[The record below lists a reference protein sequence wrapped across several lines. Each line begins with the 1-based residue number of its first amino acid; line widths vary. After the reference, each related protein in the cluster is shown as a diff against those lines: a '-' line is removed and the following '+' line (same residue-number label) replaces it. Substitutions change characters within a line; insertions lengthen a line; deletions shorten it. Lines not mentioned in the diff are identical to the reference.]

1 MRMNKKGQFFIIAA
15 IVITV
20 TLVMIRTLIS
30 SYSAA
35 EITTHEETKILGR
48 QLENIKGEY
57 EYIVGTASMQND
69 VNSSLSQNLANFS
82 SYIRDQLDSEIL
94 WVAIYFNSSNQNYSV
109 IVGNFLQ
116 DNIEINLTISNSTS
130 HTEAISLGDKSIGS
144 RSFNIT
150 GDVNL
155 TLSYTLKDESRE
167 DIISFTLSD
176 NSTIGFFD
184 ISLLSDNLKVRTK
197 DLYERKIV

>member
-1 MRMNKKGQFFIIAA
+1 
-15 IVITV
+15 
-20 TLVMIRTLIS
+20 
-30 SYSAA
+30 
-35 EITTHEETKILGR
+35 
-48 QLENIKGEY
+48 
-57 EYIVGTASMQND
+57 MQND

-150 GDVNL
+150 GDVTL

>member
-1 MRMNKKGQFFIIAA
+1 MNKKGQFFIIAA
-15 IVITV
+15 IIITV

-30 SYSAA
+30 AYSAA

-155 TLSYTLKDESRE
+155 TLSYALKDESRE

-197 DLYERKIV
+197 DLYERKII

>member
-1 MRMNKKGQFFIIAA
+1 MNKKGQFFIIAA
-15 IVITV
+15 IIITV
-20 TLVMIRTLIS
+20 MLVMIRTLIS
-30 SYSAA
+30 AYSAA

-155 TLSYTLKDESRE
+155 TLSYALKDESRE

-197 DLYERKIV
+197 DLYERKII

>member
-1 MRMNKKGQFFIIAA
+1 MNKKGQFFIIAA

-30 SYSAA
+30 SYSAT

-150 GDVNL
+150 GDVTL

>member
-150 GDVNL
+150 GDVTL

>member
-1 MRMNKKGQFFIIAA
+1 MNKKGQFFIIAA

>member
-30 SYSAA
+30 SYSAT

-150 GDVNL
+150 GDVTL